1 MGNMDASMGQLEPLG
16 DRWQLRFV
24 RRFPHPPEKVFRAIT
39 QPEHLSTWFP
49 TDVIGERA
57 PGAPLRFV
65 FRDGEGPPMD
75 GKLVSYEPPRL
86 VEYLWG
92 DDETLRFEV
101 EPDGGG
107 AVLTFVNIFGE
118 LGKAARDGAGWHARL
133 DELADHLDDRPS
145 EQSSTERWAEVHAR
159 YVEALGSEAA
169 TIGPPQ
175 EGS

>member
-1 MGNMDASMGQLEPLG
+1 MDASLGELGRIG

-24 RRFPHPPEKVFRAIT
+24 RRLPHAPEKVFRAVT
-39 QPEHLSTWFP
+39 EPEHLTVWFP

-75 GKLVSYEPPRL
+75 GKLVAYEPPHL

-92 DDETLRFEV
+92 DNETLRFEV
-101 EPDGGG
+101 QPDGDG
-107 AVLTFVNIFGE
+107 AVLTLVNIFDE

-133 DELADHLDDRPS
+133 DELADHLDGRPS
-145 EQSSTERWAEVHAR
+145 PLSSMDRWAEVHPQ
-159 YVEALGSEAA
+159 YVETLGPEAA

-175 EGS
+175 

>member
-1 MGNMDASMGQLEPLG
+1 MDGSLGQLDRVG

-24 RRFPHPPEKVFRAIT
+24 RRFPHPPEKVFRAVT
-39 QPEHLSTWFP
+39 EAKHLSVWFP

-75 GKLVSYEPPRL
+75 GTLVAYEPPRL

-92 DDETLRFEV
+92 ENETLRFEV
-101 EPDGGG
+101 EPDDDGEG
-107 AVLTFVNIFGE
+107 AVLTFVNLFDE

-133 DELADHLDDRPS
+133 DELAEHLDGRPS
-145 EQSSTERWAEVHAR
+145 AKSSMERWADVHSA
-159 YVEALGSEAA
+159 YVERLGPEAS
-169 TIGPPQ
+169 TIGPPS
-175 EGS
+175 GR